1 MIKVIHTSDWHLG
14 QRFFGESREKEHK
27 AFLDWLIQV
36 INRDDIDILIIS
48 GDIFD
53 TKNPP
58 SYARRIYNDFLA
70 KAIESKCK
78 NIVVIAGNHDSKIV
92 LNEQKNLLDNFGI
105 FTVGDVTGNIRDLI
119 FEIKRDNKLVGIV
132 SAIPY
137 LSETEL
143 RDSRK
148 STSESSRAKA
158 LEENIKKCYN
168 SAYKLSKQIAK
179 NNNIPIVATGHLSTL
194 SRYSSEAT
202 REIYIGTLGLFNQN
216 NFPPFNYIA
225 LGHYHKKIISNN
237 IAYSG
242 SPIAL
247 SFDEVNYKKYILE
260 VEISESRLDIKEIQ
274 VPRYRDIFTIRG
286 TISNIE
292 KKLKDIQIDSK
303 IKPAFIELKVIKA
316 KNIEDINSRIDK
328 LYKIKNIK
336 IVKVT
341 IEDKNSNIGLNNI
354 EELETLEDIN
364 PKKVF
369 LKRLELEKFN
379 EKSIKKLLDKFIEIQ
394 NRVELDEN

>member
-1 MIKVIHTSDWHLG
+1 M
-14 QRFFGESREKEHK
+14 
-27 AFLDWLIQV
+27 
-36 INRDDIDILIIS
+36 DIDILIIS

-58 SYARRIYNDFLA
+58 SYARKIYNDFLA

-158 LEENIKKCYN
+158 LEENIKKYYN

-242 SPIAL
+242 SPITL

-260 VEISESRLDIKEIQ
+260 VEISENRLNIKEIQ

-292 KKLKDIQIDSK
+292 NKVKKDI
-303 IKPAFIELKVIKA
+303 A
-316 KNIEDINSRIDK
+316 
-328 LYKIKNIK
+328 
-336 IVKVT
+336 
-341 IEDKNSNIGLNNI
+341 
-354 EELETLEDIN
+354 
-364 PKKVF
+364 
-369 LKRLELEKFN
+369 
-379 EKSIKKLLDKFIEIQ
+379 
-394 NRVELDEN
+394 NR